1 MVLLKN
7 IDSVQDGVLIFF
19 GNMNNVTYDTS
30 RNRATIQPGVR
41 WGDALQQLEPYGVAP
56 MGGRLG

>member
-1 MVLLKN
+1 
-7 IDSVQDGVLIFF
+7 
-19 GNMNNVTYDTS
+19 MNNITYDAS

-41 WGDALQQLEPYGVAP
+41 WGEALDYLETYGVAA